1 MPEVKWAVLF
11 FSPSFLNG
19 YFVMGSVNGVMIRS
33 RDWILSKT
41 DRSFFST
48 SSHLLWF
55 IWIRI
60 FRPTSRKVTRSV
72 TTTQGQ
78 TTQIACV
85 IVERTHVITWKK
97 ATRKRKLLLNKK
109 WATAY
114 CESWHGEIIGKIK
127 KTAIVKSPQ
136 NSILPLPYLGGGRI
150 SPAIDSLNVAISG
163 NSFNSC
169 RHSVSAFLSSETR
182 SSPWYHDERQNLF
195 WECEKCLD
203 CPVMIYPMVVL
214 L

>member
-11 FSPSFLNG
+11 FFPSFLNG

-78 TTQIACV
+78 TTQIACA

-114 CESWHGEIIGKIK
+114 CESWHGEKIEKIK
-127 KTAIVKSPQ
+127 KQPSSNRHRIQ
-136 NSILPLPYLGGGRI
+136 FYLCLIWKTGGRADI
-150 SPAIDSLNVAISG
+150 SSN
-163 NSFNSC
+163 
-169 RHSVSAFLSSETR
+169 R
-182 SSPWYHDERQNLF
+182 
-195 WECEKCLD
+195 
-203 CPVMIYPMVVL
+203 
-214 L
+214 